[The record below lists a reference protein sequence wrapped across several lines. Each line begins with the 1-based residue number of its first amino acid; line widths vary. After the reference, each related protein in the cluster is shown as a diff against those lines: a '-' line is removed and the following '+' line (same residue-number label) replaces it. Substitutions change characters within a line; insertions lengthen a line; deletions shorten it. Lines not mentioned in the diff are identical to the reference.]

1 MPGLR
6 VPLLL
11 AMLAAVCVSAQR
23 DIRVERIVPRKQIAL
38 VIGNGAYVNVGKL
51 KNPVN
56 DAEAMARQL
65 RELNYDVLLVEEASR
80 RQMGGKI
87 DEFIGR
93 LGSGDVALFYY
104 AGHGVQLDGE
114 NYLIPVDFEGNSESD
129 VRYDAFAVGKLEDRM
144 ERSGAWDV
152 HRVRNGAEQCCK

>member
-56 DAEAMARQL
+56 DAESMARQL

-93 LGSGDVALFYY
+93 LGNGDVALFYY